1 LYTPIKEAGLVQKE
15 IVAAI
20 DVGSHALRMKIGEL
34 KNNGD
39 FRELENFRRIA
50 ALGHDTF
57 ANSKISFESA
67 DKVCS
72 ILKTFKNTMNDY
84 GIKVYK
90 AMATSAIR
98 EASNREYIVD
108 QIKLKTDLD
117 ISVIDNSEEQFL
129 THKAIKYKLE
139 NFDQIIMEGAVIVVI
154 GAGSIQIT
162 LYKNGQLISSQN
174 VKMGALRIKEIIG
187 ALENE
192 TLNYNKILDE
202 YINVNLEGL
211 EIFKR
216 EISYQHFIAV
226 GGEMSSI
233 KKLLSPKDYTSSYQE
248 NMNKSNFTKLL
259 TDISSKSAEELSVE
273 YSIKKERAEI
283 LIPSMML
290 FNKFLDFIESDSI
303 IIPNISLNDGIIRDI
318 YEDLNK
324 LNKKDKAI
332 ADIITNARVIAE
344 KFEYNKEHSEIV
356 EKNALILF
364 DKLKKLH
371 GLENERVLL
380 ICAAILHDIGKFI
393 GIDQHYLHSYNIICS
408 LEIFGLSKEQIELVA
423 NVSRYHSIQ
432 VPEQH
437 QSFKLLSEKDR
448 VLVSKLVAILKLAN
462 SLDRSHKQK
471 IIIQSVKLKD
481 KELIVR
487 AAANDKTL
495 LEEWEFKVNAVFF
508 QEVFGITP
516 ILKVKKDIE

>member
-1 LYTPIKEAGLVQKE
+1 MQKE
-15 IVAAI
+15 IIAAI

-39 FRELENFRRIA
+39 FRELENFRRVA

-57 ANSKISFESA
+57 TNSKVSFESV
-67 DKVCS
+67 DKVCD
-72 ILKTFKNTMNDY
+72 ILKTFKSTMNDY

-162 LYKNGQLISSQN
+162 LYKDGHLISSQN

-192 TLNYNKILDE
+192 TLKYNKILDE

-211 EIFKR
+211 DFFKKGMP
-216 EISYQHFIAV
+216 YQHFIAV

-233 KKLLSPKDYTSSYQE
+233 KKLISSKDSNHITQE
-248 NMNKSNFTKLL
+248 IMQKSNFRKLL
-259 TDISSKSAEELSVE
+259 NNIASKSTEELSRE

-290 FNKFLDFIESDSI
+290 FNKFLDQIESEVI
-303 IIPNISLNDGIIRDI
+303 IIPNISLNDGIVRDI

-344 KFEYNKEHSEIV
+344 KFEYNKEHAEIV

-380 ICAAILHDIGKFI
+380 KCSAILHDIGKFI
-393 GIDQHYLHSYNIICS
+393 GLDKHYLHSYNIIRS
-408 LEIFGLSKEQIELVA
+408 LEIFGLSKEQMELIA
-423 NVSRYHSIQ
+423 NVCRYHSNQ
-432 VPEQH
+432 VPEQQ
-437 QSFKLLSEKDR
+437 QSFRLLPEKDR

-471 IIIQSVKLKD
+471 VVIQSVKLKD
-481 KELIVR
+481 KELMVR
-487 AAANDKTL
+487 AVGNEKSI
-495 LEEWEFKVNAVFF
+495 LEEWEFKVKAAFF

-516 ILKVKKDIE
+516 VLKVKNEIE